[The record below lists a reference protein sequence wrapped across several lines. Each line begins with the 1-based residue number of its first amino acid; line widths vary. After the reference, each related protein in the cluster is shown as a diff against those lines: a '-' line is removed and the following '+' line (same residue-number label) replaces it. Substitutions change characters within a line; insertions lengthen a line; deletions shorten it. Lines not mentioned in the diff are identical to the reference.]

1 MNHLYTK
8 VAFLNSVGDGLSKIA
23 PNERQNAAHGTG
35 NGVPKHLFFPLYPS
49 ILPPILII
57 NSRRACTIMCS
68 ITVKLSE
75 YVSGLKSIFGQQWHF
90 NPCTQHVFA
99 CASYAPRHHS
109 TLHSRVAKEAR
120 VSIYLTAAYMSV
132 ENQQSG
138 F

>member
-23 PNERQNAAHGTG
+23 PNKRQNAAHGTG
-35 NGVPKHLFFPLYPS
+35 NGVPKHLFFPLCPS

-57 NSRRACTIMCS
+57 NSRRAFTIMCS

-90 NPCTQHVFA
+90 NCVWKKYATNLNAAVYYYCCTQPMTTGRLL
-99 CASYAPRHHS
+99 SEP
-109 TLHSRVAKEAR
+109 
-120 VSIYLTAAYMSV
+120 
-132 ENQQSG
+132 G
-138 F
+138 